1 METDIAIMTSEIG
14 YGGFR
19 GNMRLILS
27 AYNFLRGNNSR
38 VGYLEDKENDRFEL
52 LNISIFNRD
61 KDNIQS
67 T

>member
-1 METDIAIMTSEIG
+1 
-14 YGGFR
+14 
-19 GNMRLILS
+19 MRLILS